1 MSFDWAE
8 LLDVEEILSRADLG
22 VSREACLR
30 SAVGRSYYAAFG
42 SARHHAREQRVHTR
56 QSAAEHGE
64 IAVIFAQQYGEAGME
79 IARLLS
85 RLRANRNIADYE
97 DHCEDT
103 DKLTSES
110 LVYARRV
117 LTLLATL

>member
-8 LLDVEEILSRADLG
+8 LLAVAEVLSLADLG

-30 SAVGRSYYAAFG
+30 SAVGRAYYAAFG
-42 SARHHAREQRVHTR
+42 SARHRARDRRLQTR

-64 IAVIFAQQYGEAGME
+64 VSVLFAQQYGEAGME
-79 IARLLS
+79 IAKLLS
-85 RLRANRNIADYE
+85 RLRTNRNIADYE
-97 DHCEDT
+97 DHCEDQE
-103 DKLTSES
+103 KLTAES